1 MGHVEPLG
9 VGNVVYLGGGGGY
22 MGATLNSSN
31 CSNGCILFYINYTVL
46 KLI

>member
-9 VGNVVYLGGGGGY
+9 VGNVLYLGGGGGY

-31 CSNGCILFYINYTVL
+31 CSFKMGAFYSI
-46 KLI
+46 